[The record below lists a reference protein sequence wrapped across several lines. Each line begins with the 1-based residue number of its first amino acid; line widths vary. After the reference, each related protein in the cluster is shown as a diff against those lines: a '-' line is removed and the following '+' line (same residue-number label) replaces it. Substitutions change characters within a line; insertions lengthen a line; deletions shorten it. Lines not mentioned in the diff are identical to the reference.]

1 MLEMPPDI
9 SYERA
14 STLSIEDHFDRS
26 SGSWKQPFEG
36 PLWSVVFHAHKKGL
50 RGKDRK
56 VAIIDSGF
64 DLGIKRL
71 KDAARGSCI
80 QESRL
85 GGATA
90 HGTMVALLINEIAPK
105 ATLDLYEVSTGG
117 KPDAALLKKAL
128 RMVEKS
134 DADIVNLS
142 LGHSTVQGDGE
153 VCECLLAAEV
163 ARLAQSNKLVVAACG
178 NEVGPLKCPAQLKS
192 VLSVGY
198 SNERREIKWDGE
210 VPVREVSIAD
220 RPDFGQSMLAN
231 ALVRQ
236 PPDIA
241 GSSFAAP
248 MVCGLAALSPPLT
261 HLAEWSDVLHRAA
274 FASDVM
280 ALGDPKLQEKFPWEQ
295 PITALDA
302 LPAAGTS
309 PLLSWMTHWVYIN
322 YSQYLMTQDYARA
335 LEQAQKAVEIA
346 PWSDSAWSS
355 FAGINMHLVDA
366 LDLSKQ
372 DHLAAAIEHLQK
384 AVNAYDRTLEIRENH
399 EVYSYWRQHCLNRL
413 AELTA

>member
-36 PLWSVVFHAHKKGL
+36 PLWSVVFHAHKQGL
-50 RGKDRK
+50 MGKDRK

-71 KDAARGSCI
+71 KDAARGSCV

-90 HGTMVALLINEIAPK
+90 HGTMVALLINEIAPQ

-261 HLAEWSDVLHRAA
+261 HLAEWSDVLRRAG
-274 FASDVM
+274 FASDLL
-280 ALGDPKLQEKFPWEQ
+280 ALGDPTPQEKFPWEE
-295 PITALDA
+295 PISAMNA
-302 LPAAGTS
+302 LPAAGSS
-309 PLLSWMTHWVYIN
+309 PLLSWMTHWIFVN
-322 YSQYLMTQDYARA
+322 YAQYLSTQDYAQA
-335 LEQAQKAVEIA
+335 LEQAYKAVEIA
-346 PWSDSAWSS
+346 PWSDNAWSMV
-355 FAGINMHLVDA
+355 AGANLQLAKA

-372 DHLAAAIEHLQK
+372 DHPAAPTGIYKRPSTPMTGH
-384 AVNAYDRTLEIRENH
+384 
-399 EVYSYWRQHCLNRL
+399 WRFVKTTRYTVIGVS
-413 AELTA
+413 TA